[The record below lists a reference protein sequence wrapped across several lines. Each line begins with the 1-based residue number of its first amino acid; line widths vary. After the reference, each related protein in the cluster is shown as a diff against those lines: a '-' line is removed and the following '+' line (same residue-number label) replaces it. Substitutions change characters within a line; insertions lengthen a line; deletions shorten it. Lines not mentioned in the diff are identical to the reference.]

1 MLKSRV
7 RTPLVSPFFNSKG
20 EYMQISLR
28 DLYILLECGKHCLR
42 IANPSI
48 SISRENIEFTVNR
61 LINQLDDVK
70 LEIKED

>member
-1 MLKSRV
+1 
-7 RTPLVSPFFNSKG
+7 
-20 EYMQISLR
+20 MQISLR
-28 DLYILLECGKHCLR
+28 DLYVLLECGKHCLR